1 MRRKAWGILITAAL
15 LTTSVPMAST
25 VCAEDGFTDGEA
37 FSSQMEK
44 DDWVQGETEDFQ
56 DEQSLEE
63 NVTEFSV
70 DPEETLID
78 AGGETD
84 ELNNS
89 EYEAGE
95 VRKLEIGKTYNIM
108 SDLQPDHYS
117 YGDELYVSVDCPG
130 AGRVKLILSD
140 CTTKDLKCSDGL
152 HFTGNDSAET
162 YWHAVDA

>member
-70 DPEETLID
+70 NPEETLID

-95 VRKLEIGKTYNIM
+95 VRKPSFLTSNHTIVFTTT
-108 SDLQPDHYS
+108 SYS
-117 YGDELYVSVDCPG
+117 LIIDT
-130 AGRVKLILSD
+130 KLL
-140 CTTKDLKCSDGL
+140 CSL
-152 HFTGNDSAET
+152 IIFQLLLLVNFRFF
-162 YWHAVDA
+162 